1 MLGRS
6 RSAQHNGRL
15 VDALGT
21 AAGRSLLPL
30 HVGVTLFVISV
41 VGGIAVALA
50 VDTSV
55 PFGAVDLALFALW
68 SLVLYGPVFGLSLLA
83 LPLADAGLSTAVA
96 LEITGGI
103 DLTPSAR
110 RVSGQLLVFGALT
123 AIIALMLAGLSF
135 VNIIPAC
142 VSGETGKCFA
152 ASASTMADLGAG
164 LAALFAWVPAAH
176 VRVILRG
183 I

>member
-1 MLGRS
+1 MMGRS

-21 AAGRSLLPL
+21 AAGRSFLPL
-30 HVGVTLFVISV
+30 YIGVTLFVISV
-41 VGGIAVALA
+41 VGGIGAARA
-50 VDTSV
+50 VDSSV

-83 LPLADAGLSTAVA
+83 WPLADAGTSAALA
-96 LEITGGI
+96 LEIT
-103 DLTPSAR
+103 DLTDLTLAR
-110 RVSGQLLVFGALT
+110 RVSGQLLVFGALA
-123 AIIALMLAGLSF
+123 AIIGLMLAGFSF

-152 ASASTMADLGAG
+152 AGASTVADLGAG
-164 LAALFAWVPAAH
+164 LAALFAGVPAAH
-176 VRVILRG
+176 VRIISRG